1 MEKIMNQGNTVFSQL
16 MSFFPEYEFNK
27 CVERYNGNY
36 KVRTFRC
43 RDHFYVM
50 CFAQL
55 TYRDSLRD
63 IATCLQALS
72 SKLYHSGIRSAVSKS
87 ALSIANEK
95 RNSAIYSDFAQ
106 VLIIEARKLY
116 YHDDE
121 VIKEINIMAY
131 ALDSTTIDL
140 CLSLFPWAK
149 FRSTKAAVKLH
160 TLLDLHGSIPTFID
174 ITDGASHDVNVLDNI
189 SFEKDAMY
197 IMDLGYVDYKR
208 LYSLHLIG
216 SYFVTRAKKNIKC
229 RRVYSR
235 TIDKT
240 IGLKYDQTI
249 KLTGIN
255 SQKNYPDNLRR
266 VKFKDEI
273 SGKTYIFITNN
284 FELTAFQITQLYKKR
299 WDIELFFK
307 WIKQNLKIK
316 SFYGTSR
323 NAVITQIWIAISTY
337 LLIVI
342 VKKRLN
348 LQQSP
353 YTLLQTFSICLFE
366 KTSINELFTKEDYK
380 NPCKDEGNQ
389 LKMFEL

>member
-1 MEKIMNQGNTVFSQL
+1 MNQGKTVFSQL

-27 CVERYNGNY
+27 CVDRYNGNY
-36 KVRTFRC
+36 KVKTFRC

-63 IATCLQALS
+63 IETCLRALS
-72 SKLYHSGIRSAVSKS
+72 TKLYHSGIRSNVSKS
-87 ALSIANEK
+87 GLSAANEK
-95 RNSAIYSDFAQ
+95 RNSSIYSDFAQ
-106 VLIIEARKLY
+106 ILIIEARKLY
-116 YHDDE
+116 SLEDE

-149 FRSTKAAVKLH
+149 FRSNKGAVKLH
-160 TLLDLHGSIPTFID
+160 TLIDLHGSIPTFID
-174 ITDGASHDVNVLDNI
+174 ITDGTSHDVNVLDKI
-189 SFEKDAMY
+189 SFEKEAMY

-208 LYSLHLIG
+208 LYKLNMMDSF
-216 SYFVTRAKKNIKC
+216 FVTRAKKNIKC
-229 RRVYSR
+229 KRIYSK
-235 TIDKT
+235 TIDKSL
-240 IGLKYDQTI
+240 GLKYDQTI
-249 KLTGIN
+249 RLTGVS
-255 SQKNYPDNLRR
+255 SQKNYPDKLRR
-266 VKFKDEI
+266 VKFTDET

-284 FELTAFQITQLYKKR
+284 FDLSAFQITQLYKKR

-337 LLIVI
+337 LLVVI
-342 VKKRLN
+342 VKKRLK
-348 LQQSP
+348 LEQSP
-353 YTLLQTFSICLFE
+353 YTLLQTFSLCLFE
-366 KTSINELFTKEDYK
+366 KTPINELFTKQDYK
-380 NPCKDEGNQ
+380 NHESVVNNQ
-389 LKMFEL
+389 LKMF

>member
-1 MEKIMNQGNTVFSQL
+1 MNQGKTVFSQL

-27 CVERYNGNY
+27 CVERYSGNY
-36 KVRTFRC
+36 KVKTFRC

-63 IATCLQALS
+63 IETCLRALS
-72 SKLYHSGIRSAVSKS
+72 SKLYHSGIRSTVSKS

-106 VLIIEARKLY
+106 VLIIEAHKLY
-116 YHDDE
+116 YHEDE

-131 ALDSTTIDL
+131 AFDSTTIDL

-149 FRSTKAAVKLH
+149 FRSTKGAVKLH
-160 TLLDLHGSIPTFID
+160 TLMDLHGSIPIFID
-174 ITDGASHDVNVLDNI
+174 ITDGASHDVNVLDKI
-189 SFEKDAMY
+189 SFEKEAMY

-208 LYSLHLIG
+208 LYNLNLIG

-229 RRVYSR
+229 KRVYSR
-235 TIDKT
+235 TIDKNL
-240 IGLKYDQTI
+240 GLKYDQTI

-323 NAVITQIWIAISTY
+323 NAVITKIWIAISTY

-342 VKKRLN
+342 VKKRLK
-348 LQQSP
+348 LDQSP
-353 YTLLQTFSICLFE
+353 YTLLQTFSLCLFE
-366 KTSINELFTKEDYK
+366 KTPINELFTKQDYK
-380 NPCKDEGNQ
+380 YQSSTSSNQ
-389 LKMFEL
+389 LEMFEL

>member
-1 MEKIMNQGNTVFSQL
+1 MNQGKTVFSQL

-27 CVERYNGNY
+27 CVDRYNGNY
-36 KVRTFRC
+36 KVKTFRC

-63 IATCLQALS
+63 IETCLRALS
-72 SKLYHSGIRSAVSKS
+72 TKLYHSGIRSNVSKS
-87 ALSIANEK
+87 GLSAANEK
-95 RNSAIYSDFAQ
+95 RNSSIYSDFAQ
-106 VLIIEARKLY
+106 ILIIEARKLY
-116 YHDDE
+116 SLEDE

-149 FRSTKAAVKLH
+149 FRSNKGAVKLH
-160 TLLDLHGSIPTFID
+160 TLMDLHGSIPTFID
-174 ITDGASHDVNVLDNI
+174 ITDGTSHDVNVLDKI
-189 SFEKDAMY
+189 SFEKEAMY

-208 LYSLHLIG
+208 LYKLNIMDSF
-216 SYFVTRAKKNIKC
+216 FVTRAKKNIKC
-229 RRVYSR
+229 KRIYSK
-235 TIDKT
+235 IVDKSL
-240 IGLKYDQTI
+240 GLKYDQTI
-249 KLTGIN
+249 RLTGVS
-255 SQKNYPDNLRR
+255 SQKNYPEKLRR
-266 VKFKDEI
+266 VKFTDET

-284 FELTAFQITQLYKKR
+284 FDLSAFQITQLYKKR

-337 LLIVI
+337 LLVVI
-342 VKKRLN
+342 VKKRLK
-348 LQQSP
+348 LEQSP
-353 YTLLQTFSICLFE
+353 YTLLQTFSLCLFE
-366 KTSINELFTKEDYK
+366 KTPINELFTKQNYK
-380 NPCKDEGNQ
+380 NHEGTENNQ
-389 LKMFEL
+389 LKMF

>member
-1 MEKIMNQGNTVFSQL
+1 MNQGKTVFSQL

-27 CVERYNGNY
+27 CVDRYNGNY
-36 KVRTFRC
+36 KVKTFRC

-63 IATCLQALS
+63 IETCLRALS
-72 SKLYHSGIRSAVSKS
+72 TKLYHSGIRSNVSKS
-87 ALSIANEK
+87 GLSAANEK
-95 RNSAIYSDFAQ
+95 RNSSIYSDFAQ
-106 VLIIEARKLY
+106 ILIIEARKLY
-116 YHDDE
+116 SLEDE

-149 FRSTKAAVKLH
+149 FRSNKGAVKLH
-160 TLLDLHGSIPTFID
+160 TLMDLHGSIPTFID
-174 ITDGASHDVNVLDNI
+174 ITDGTSHDVNVLDKI
-189 SFEKDAMY
+189 SFEKEAMY

-208 LYSLHLIG
+208 LYKLNIMDSF
-216 SYFVTRAKKNIKC
+216 FVTRAKKNIKC
-229 RRVYSR
+229 KRIYSK
-235 TIDKT
+235 IVDKSL
-240 IGLKYDQTI
+240 GLKYDQTI
-249 KLTGIN
+249 RLTGVS
-255 SQKNYPDNLRR
+255 SQKNYPEKLRR
-266 VKFKDEI
+266 VKFTDET

-284 FELTAFQITQLYKKR
+284 FDLSAFQITQLYKKR

-337 LLIVI
+337 LLVVI
-342 VKKRLN
+342 VKKRLK
-348 LQQSP
+348 LEQSP
-353 YTLLQTFSICLFE
+353 YTLLQTFSLCLFE
-366 KTSINELFTKEDYK
+366 KTPINELFTKQNYK
-380 NPCKDEGNQ
+380 NHEDTENNQ
-389 LKMFEL
+389 LKMF

>member
-1 MEKIMNQGNTVFSQL
+1 MNQGKTVFSQL

-27 CVERYNGNY
+27 CVDRYNGNY
-36 KVRTFRC
+36 KVKTFRC

-63 IATCLQALS
+63 IETCLRALS
-72 SKLYHSGIRSAVSKS
+72 TKLYHSGIRSNVSKS
-87 ALSIANEK
+87 GLSAANEK
-95 RNSAIYSDFAQ
+95 RNSSIYSDFAQ
-106 VLIIEARKLY
+106 ILIIEARKLY
-116 YHDDE
+116 SLEDE

-149 FRSTKAAVKLH
+149 FRSNKGAVKLH
-160 TLLDLHGSIPTFID
+160 TLMDLHGSIPTFID
-174 ITDGASHDVNVLDNI
+174 ITDGTSHDVNVLDKI
-189 SFEKDAMY
+189 SFEKEAMY

-208 LYSLHLIG
+208 LYKLNIMDSF
-216 SYFVTRAKKNIKC
+216 FVTRAKKNIKC
-229 RRVYSR
+229 KRIYSK
-235 TIDKT
+235 IVDKSL
-240 IGLKYDQTI
+240 GLKYDQTI
-249 KLTGIN
+249 RLTGVS
-255 SQKNYPDNLRR
+255 SQKNYPEKLRR
-266 VKFKDEI
+266 VKFTDET

-284 FELTAFQITQLYKKR
+284 FDLSAFQITQLYKKR

-337 LLIVI
+337 LLVVI
-342 VKKRLN
+342 VKKRLK
-348 LQQSP
+348 LEQSP
-353 YTLLQTFSICLFE
+353 YTLLQTFSLCLFE
-366 KTSINELFTKEDYK
+366 KTPINELFTKQNYK
-380 NPCKDEGNQ
+380 NHEGAENNQ
-389 LKMFEL
+389 LKMF

>member
-1 MEKIMNQGNTVFSQL
+1 MNQGKTVFSQL

-27 CVERYNGNY
+27 CVDRYNGNY
-36 KVRTFRC
+36 KVKTFRC

-63 IATCLQALS
+63 IETCLRALS
-72 SKLYHSGIRSAVSKS
+72 TKLYHSGIRSNVSKS
-87 ALSIANEK
+87 GLSAANEK
-95 RNSAIYSDFAQ
+95 RNSSIYSDFAQ
-106 VLIIEARKLY
+106 ILIIEARKLY
-116 YHDDE
+116 SLEDE

-149 FRSTKAAVKLH
+149 FRSNKGAVKLH
-160 TLLDLHGSIPTFID
+160 TLMDLYGSIPTFID
-174 ITDGASHDVNVLDNI
+174 ITDGTSHDVNVLDKI
-189 SFEKDAMY
+189 SFEKEAMY

-208 LYSLHLIG
+208 LYKLNIMDSF
-216 SYFVTRAKKNIKC
+216 FVTRAKKNIKC
-229 RRVYSR
+229 KRIYSK
-235 TIDKT
+235 IVDKSL
-240 IGLKYDQTI
+240 GLKYDQTI
-249 KLTGIN
+249 RLTGVS
-255 SQKNYPDNLRR
+255 SQKNYPDKLRR
-266 VKFKDEI
+266 VKFTDET

-284 FELTAFQITQLYKKR
+284 FDLSAFQITQLYKKR

-337 LLIVI
+337 LLVVI
-342 VKKRLN
+342 VKKRLK
-348 LQQSP
+348 LEQSP
-353 YTLLQTFSICLFE
+353 YTLLQTFSLCLFE
-366 KTSINELFTKEDYK
+366 KTPINELFTKQNYK
-380 NPCKDEGNQ
+380 NHEDTENNQ
-389 LKMFEL
+389 LKMF